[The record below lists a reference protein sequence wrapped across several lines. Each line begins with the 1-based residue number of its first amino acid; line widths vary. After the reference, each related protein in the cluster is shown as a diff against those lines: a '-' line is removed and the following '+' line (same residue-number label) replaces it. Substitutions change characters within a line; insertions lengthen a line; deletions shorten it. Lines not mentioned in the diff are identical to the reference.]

1 MPGQLELTPAYLGFG
16 KCPSSRTLPPPG
28 VSLFSSPPL
37 PRFCRAFRALRSRP
51 EYFRSRERVPV
62 PHFLLSQSPQLFEFR
77 MDTPLSPTRPPRHL
91 SPLSPANGSSVFTL
105 GSLAWQRPWGI
116 PTESSQPEPP
126 APTTVCPRRMEQHPN
141 PCPQSRVGKF
151 TATQRHAFWRRN
163 WYI

>member
-28 VSLFSSPPL
+28 SLSSRLSLFPAFARHSA
-37 PRFCRAFRALRSRP
+37 RFGVDLNILEA
-51 EYFRSRERVPV
+51 EKGVPV

-105 GSLAWQRPWGI
+105 GSLAWRRPWGI